1 MLLNRYLIRE
11 ILLWFGAVQLLL
23 LLTYASSRFVQ
34 YLATAAAGKIDSGLI
49 FELLALKMVTSLVLM
64 LPLCHYISVYVAL
77 NRLSRDN
84 ELIAIAS
91 LGLGSRFLFD
101 TAARLA
107 FAVALVVA
115 ILALAVAPWA
125 EARLGEVEN
134 RAKSESDL
142 TGITPGQFK
151 DFNEGNRILYVERLS
166 SDKRGMSNVFLQGR
180 QDGHL
185 GVLSA
190 DRAEIELDQKT
201 GSRYVNFYAGRRY
214 MGSPGRLD
222 YSIVEYE
229 KYGVRIDRSEAA
241 DRSARVSA
249 ASTAS
254 LWSADTPE
262 AAAELQWRIAMPIS
276 TVLLT
281 LLAVV
286 LVRAAS
292 DQNRILGLLSAVL
305 IYFTYS
311 NLLGIA
317 KTLAMQGAVPVYP
330 GLWWVHALLVLVI
343 LALLGEPL
351 LRKRWARRQRAT
363 TLPQPS

>member
-1 MLLNRYLIRE
+1 
-11 ILLWFGAVQLLL
+11 
-23 LLTYASSRFVQ
+23 
-34 YLATAAAGKIDSGLI
+34 
-49 FELLALKMVTSLVLM
+49 
-64 LPLCHYISVYVAL
+64 
-77 NRLSRDN
+77 
-84 ELIAIAS
+84 
-91 LGLGSRFLFD
+91 
-101 TAARLA
+101 
-107 FAVALVVA
+107 
-115 ILALAVAPWA
+115 
-125 EARLGEVEN
+125 EN

-166 SDKRGMSNVFLQGR
+166 ADKRSMSNVFLQGR
-180 QDGHL
+180 QAGHV

-201 GSRYVNFYAGRRY
+201 GSRYVSFYAGRRY

-254 LWSADTPE
+254 LWSANTPE

-292 DQNRILGLLSAVL
+292 DQNRIVGLLSAVL

-317 KTLAMQGAVPVYP
+317 KTLAKQGVVPVYL
-330 GLWWVHALLVLVI
+330 GLWWVHALLGLVI
-343 LALLGEPL
+343 LALLGYPL
-351 LRKRWARRQRAT
+351 LRKRWARRQRAA
-363 TLPQPS
+363 TLPRL